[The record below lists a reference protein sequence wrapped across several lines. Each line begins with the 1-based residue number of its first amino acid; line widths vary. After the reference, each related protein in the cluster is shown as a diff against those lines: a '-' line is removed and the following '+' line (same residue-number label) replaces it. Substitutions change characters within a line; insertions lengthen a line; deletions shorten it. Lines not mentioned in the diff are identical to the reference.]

1 MSPRHKIA
9 ITVGIVAG
17 VFSLWSYLTA
27 ESVIAVVIG
36 SVVGAWLGAELGT
49 ALFGDDDDE
58 E

>member
-49 ALFGDDDDE
+49 ALFGDDDE